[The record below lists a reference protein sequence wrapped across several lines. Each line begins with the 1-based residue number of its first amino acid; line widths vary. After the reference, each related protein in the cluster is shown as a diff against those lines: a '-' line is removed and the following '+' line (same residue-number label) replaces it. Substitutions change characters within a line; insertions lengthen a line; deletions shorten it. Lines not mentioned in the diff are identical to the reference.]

1 MDTKIIS
8 AELSAELLDRVD
20 ELAAR
25 LELPRE
31 SVLEQ
36 ALSDWAD
43 WEEERHRMTLEGLAD
58 VEAGRVVD
66 HESVMAWADS
76 LGTDNPLPIPLPKA

>member
-8 AELSAELLDRVD
+8 AELSTGLLDRVD

-25 LELPRE
+25 LELPRD

-58 VEAGRVVD
+58 VEAGRVID
-66 HESVMAWADS
+66 HEIVRAWADS
-76 LGTDNPLPIPLPKA
+76 LFTDSPLPAPKI